1 MQDYQK
7 LYDKV
12 LAPRDLDLVAE
23 RQSELSYD
31 LMQEIAAEA
40 ELQGLSA
47 SALAKLMGRDRSTVS
62 RWLSGSANLA
72 LETIALF
79 EKALGRPLVQ
89 VNGRASMV
97 FAAGGMHDVPRGV
110 EEAEV
115 SGQRLHAQ
123 RG

>member
-1 MQDYQK
+1 M
-7 LYDKV
+7 
-12 LAPRDLDLVAE
+12 DLVAE

-62 RWLSGSANLA
+62 RWLSGSANLT

-89 VNGRASMV
+89 VNGRASTV
-97 FAAGGMHDVPRGV
+97 FAAGGMPDVPRGV

-115 SGQRLHAQ
+115 SGQRLHVQ
-123 RG
+123 RR